1 MIKKILPDQISK
13 ILDEKDEI
21 LISNIMEKLNYMNL
35 TVRELTWDE
44 LSKLVNE
51 AFLKIEN
58 AKKDPSGPS
67 KLEKWNFG
75 WERT

>member
-1 MIKKILPDQISK
+1 
-13 ILDEKDEI
+13 
-21 LISNIMEKLNYMNL
+21 MEKLNYMNL

-67 KLEKWNFG
+67 KLENG
-75 WERT
+75 ILDGERT

>member
-1 MIKKILPDQISK
+1 
-13 ILDEKDEI
+13 
-21 LISNIMEKLNYMNL
+21 MEKLNYMNL

-67 KLEKWNFG
+67 KLEKMEFG